1 MTIKEKAK
9 SRGRPRSFDEDAALS
24 AAQAL
29 FHHHGYDGVGV
40 AALAQAMG
48 INPPSLYAAFGDK
61 AALFDRVLARYARNA
76 LPVDDI
82 LVPGTP
88 PATALT
94 ELLRTAARIYAADPA
109 APGCMVLE
117 AARGADAIAAA
128 QARCWKDRSVDRV
141 RDYLAPG
148 HPEQALPVADYMVAV
163 MSGLS
168 SDARNGKPVE
178 RLLAIADMAGL
189 ALKAAL
195 ASR

>member
-1 MTIKEKAK
+1 
-9 SRGRPRSFDEDAALS
+9 
-24 AAQAL
+24 
-29 FHHHGYDGVGV
+29 
-40 AALAQAMG
+40 MG

-88 PATALT
+88 PAAALT

-117 AARGADAIAAA
+117 AARGADATAAA
-128 QARCWKDRSVDRV
+128 QARCWKDRS
-141 RDYLAPG
+141 
-148 HPEQALPVADYMVAV
+148 ALPVADYMVTV

-168 SDARNGKPVE
+168 SDARDGKPVE

-189 ALKAAL
+189 ALDAVL
-195 ASR
+195 PDR

>member
-1 MTIKEKAK
+1 MTIKEKTK

-29 FHHHGYDGVGV
+29 FHQHGYDGVGV

-61 AALFDRVLARYARNA
+61 AALFDRVLARYARDA

-88 PATALT
+88 PAAALT
-94 ELLRTAARIYAADPA
+94 ELLRTAARIYAANPA

-117 AARGADAIAAA
+117 AARGADMTAAA

-141 RDYLAPG
+141 RDYLAPD

-168 SDARNGKPVE
+168 SDARDGKAVE

-189 ALKAAL
+189 ALDTVL
-195 ASR
+195 AKP